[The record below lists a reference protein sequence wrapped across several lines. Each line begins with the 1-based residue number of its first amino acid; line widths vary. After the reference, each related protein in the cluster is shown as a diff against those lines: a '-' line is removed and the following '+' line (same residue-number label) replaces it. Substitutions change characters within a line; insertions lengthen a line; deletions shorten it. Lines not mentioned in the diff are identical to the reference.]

1 MSIDL
6 RGLPTHVCVCG
17 STMWNIK
24 VMFEDYEIA
33 MYLLDM
39 ECVVC
44 GAIATAPTPI
54 DNKNSYNQ
62 YDNPDQG

>member
-6 RGLPTHVCVCG
+6 RGLPTHICVCG
-17 STMWNIK
+17 STMWNVK

-44 GAIATAPTPI
+44 GAIATAPTPV
-54 DNKNSYNQ
+54 DKEAY
-62 YDNPDQG
+62 PDQG

>member
-1 MSIDL
+1 
-6 RGLPTHVCVCG
+6 
-17 STMWNIK
+17 MWNVK